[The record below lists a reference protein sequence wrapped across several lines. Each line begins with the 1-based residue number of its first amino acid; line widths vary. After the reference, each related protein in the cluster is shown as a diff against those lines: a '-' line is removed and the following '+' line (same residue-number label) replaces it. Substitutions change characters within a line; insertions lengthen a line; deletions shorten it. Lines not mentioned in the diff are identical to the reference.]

1 MSFINPKVA
10 EKFSAEFDKF
20 FEYFSRDFVVNK
32 QPLRQILSPATAPLF
47 GYDNQSNPATYTYIP
62 VNATFKGRISYNK
75 KQSEDIITDVRLTI
89 AKGIVTIV
97 VKEPARNYIEN
108 GATLNIQFDGKTFNK
123 ITSGGVRKYLNN
135 TYYQYY
141 LEETK

>member
-32 QPLRQILSPATAPLF
+32 QPLKQISSPATAPLF
-47 GYDNQSNPATYTYIP
+47 GYDNQSDPATYTYIP

-75 KQSEDIITDVRLTI
+75 KQSEDILTDVRLTI
-89 AKGIVTIV
+89 AKGIVTVV

-108 GATLNIQFDGKTFNK
+108 GTTLNIQFDGKTFNK

>member
-108 GATLNIQFDGKTFNK
+108 GPTLNIQFDGKTFNQ